1 MRLFDIIRAND
12 DVQRRLVQTLLLN
25 AYFIQETEF
34 KSRREAE
41 YLSICSLL
49 DSLRTQTGG
58 EKARDT
64 LMMIVERAYPQHLR
78 DVLEFSGWLSGER
91 KLGPQEEAAMERRH
105 AKSPSVG
112 PNATPKLGVIGGN
125 AKRALTAEKSRELDR
140 EVRVVLANCKAP
152 RV

>member
-1 MRLFDIIRAND
+1 MRLFDIIKAND
-12 DVQRRLVQTLLLN
+12 DVQRRLVQTILLN
-25 AYFIQETEF
+25 AHIIQKAES
-34 KSRREAE
+34 KSLREAE

-49 DSLRTQTGG
+49 ASLRTQTGG
-58 EKARDT
+58 ENARDI

-105 AKSPSVG
+105 AKSVG
-112 PNATPKLGVIGGN
+112 PNATPKPGVIGDN
-125 AKRALTAEKSRELDR
+125 AKTALTAKRSRELDR